1 MRRFLSLDQ
10 VKAAEIRRPV
20 VTLGVFDGV
29 HVGHRYVL
37 DQLTRLARERQGE
50 SVVVTFRDHPRAII
64 DGRAPQLITSL
75 PHRVRLFE
83 HLGIDAT
90 VVLDFDTTLRNTS
103 AEDFI
108 RLVFCDTLHAEVV
121 LLGFNCRFGKG
132 GVGDFELLQK
142 MSGECR
148 FEARQAERVTLGS
161 RGVSSTEIRAAILR
175 GDLEEAARML
185 GRPVSILGT
194 VIAGDGRGRQLGWP
208 TANLDLHHE
217 VRPPRGVY
225 GCEVDVEGKRF
236 PALCNIGVRPTFTK
250 GVPRSGDETSWE
262 IRDSTEHVEVHL
274 LGFRGDLYGR
284 DLEVLFLTRLRDER
298 AFAGKDALLAQLAAD
313 RKAFEAFLNR

>member
-10 VKAAEIRRPV
+10 VKAAEIHRPV

-37 DQLTRLARERQGE
+37 DQVTRLARERQGE
-50 SVVVTFRDHPRAII
+50 SVVVTFREHPRAII
-64 DGRAPQLITSL
+64 DGRPPQLITSL

-83 HLGIDAT
+83 HLGIDAAI
-90 VVLDFDTTLRNTS
+90 VLDFDDALRNTS
-103 AEDFI
+103 AEDFV
-108 RLVFCDTLHAEVV
+108 RLVFCEALRAEVV
-121 LLGFNCRFGKG
+121 LLGFNCRFGKNG
-132 GVGDFELLQK
+132 LGDFKLLQK
-142 MSGECR
+142 MAPAGR
-148 FEARQAERVTLGS
+148 FEARQAGRITLEGK
-161 RGVSSTEIRAAILR
+161 GVSSTEIRAAILR
-175 GDLEEAARML
+175 GDLEVAAQML

-225 GCEVDVEGKRF
+225 GCEVEVEGKRY
-236 PALCNIGVRPTFTK
+236 PALCNVGVRPTFTK
-250 GVPRSGDETSWE
+250 QPAAGDPNSWE
-262 IRDSTEHVEVHL
+262 VRDSTEHIEVHL

-298 AFAGKDALLAQLAAD
+298 AFGGKDALLAQLAAD
-313 RKAFEAFLNR
+313 KRAFEAFLNR